1 MGAVPF
7 RILLVEDEPLI
18 RDLVKNMF
26 ADAALADVEMHSV
39 ADGTLAIQM
48 ARKSPPDLV
57 LLDIVLPG
65 LDGLATC
72 RILRAQP
79 TLASVPVYMLT
90 AKVRHEDHE
99 ASRRAGADGHIEKPF
114 RGREL
119 VDLVLKLREQR
130 VREEG

>member
-1 MGAVPF
+1 VTGVPF
-7 RILLVEDEPLI
+7 QILLVEDEPLI
-18 RDLVKNMF
+18 RDLVKSMF
-26 ADAALADVEMHSV
+26 AEAALADVEV
-39 ADGTLAIQM
+39 NCIADGALAIQL
-48 ARKSPPDLV
+48 ARQSPPDLI

-79 TLASVPVYMLT
+79 ALANVPIFMLT

-99 ASRRAGADGHIEKPF
+99 ASGRAGANGHIEKPF

-119 VDLVLKLREQR
+119 VDLVTKIREG
-130 VREEG
+130 VRAGG